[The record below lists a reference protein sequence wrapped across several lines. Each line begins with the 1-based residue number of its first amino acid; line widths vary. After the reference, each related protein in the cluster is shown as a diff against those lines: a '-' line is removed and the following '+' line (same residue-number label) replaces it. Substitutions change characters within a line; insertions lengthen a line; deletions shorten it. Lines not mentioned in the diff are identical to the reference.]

1 MCQKKGKN
9 TRAEFGQ
16 ILLVLRLTTVTSH
29 DSRVTSRR
37 VDTTRESRVE
47 TRESILE
54 SRESI
59 LESRESILECF
70 LPNAAAHAERT
81 SFYVEES
88 ECEKMKMQG
97 SPHSGLSEV

>member
-16 ILLVLRLTTVTSH
+16 ILLVLRLTSH

-37 VDTTRESRVE
+37 VDTTRES
-47 TRESILE
+47 ILE
-54 SRESI
+54 T
-59 LESRESILECF
+59 RESILECF

-88 ECEKMKMQG
+88 ECEKMKMTKKERFLG
-97 SPHSGLSEV
+97 VLDT